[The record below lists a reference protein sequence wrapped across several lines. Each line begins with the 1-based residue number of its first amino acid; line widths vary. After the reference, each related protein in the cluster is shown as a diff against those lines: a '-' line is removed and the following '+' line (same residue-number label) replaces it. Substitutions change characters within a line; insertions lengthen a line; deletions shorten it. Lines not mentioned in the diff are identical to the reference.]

1 MFKNYNKKEIDLN
14 YILEKPEKVNK
25 KLTNLE
31 EKMNLEPYKYKDEF
45 YKNKD
50 DLEDEYYKSFRLN
63 K

>member
-31 EKMNLEPYKYKDEF
+31 EKMNLEPYKFKDKLC
-45 YKNKD
+45 KNID

>member
-25 KLTNLE
+25 KLTKLE
-31 EKMNLEPYKYKDEF
+31 EKMKTNPYQYKGEPCEKIS
-45 YKNKD
+45 
-50 DLEDEYYKSFRLN
+50 DLEYEYYKSFRLN